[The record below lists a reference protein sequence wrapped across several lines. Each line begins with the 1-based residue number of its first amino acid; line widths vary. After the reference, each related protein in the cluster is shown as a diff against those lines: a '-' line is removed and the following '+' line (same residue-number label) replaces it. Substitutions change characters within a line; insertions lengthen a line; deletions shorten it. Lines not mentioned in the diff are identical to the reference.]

1 MMNGFILQENTSILI
16 SRNGKTLYSILHRSL
31 DLTFLHIKLF
41 SNFIFKVNKISY
53 ITGTT
58 KSVSS
63 VEEINPPI
71 TVAAIPLKL
80 ILNCHDQITTALVH
94 LLLQLLYIGLIRVPP
109 ASINACFIGIPCFLL
124 ITRSINTI
132 AFVTTIPI
140 NISIPIKL
148 GTEIVSP
155 VMMSASTTPIT
166 VNGNENKIVNGARP
180 PLNVITKIK

>member
-1 MMNGFILQENTSILI
+1 M
-16 SRNGKTLYSILHRSL
+16 
-31 DLTFLHIKLF
+31 
-41 SNFIFKVNKISY
+41 NKISY

-80 ILNCHDQITTALVH
+80 ILNCRPNNNGTSAPIVAIAVIN
-94 LLLQLLYIGLIRVPP
+94 IGLIRVPP
-109 ASINACFIGIPCFLL
+109 ASINACFIGIPCFSLL